1 MSLLFPG
8 NWQRCDCV
16 PISTST
22 RQVSPVITE
31 HFPPLSHLVIS
42 HQPWAGVMDHPAQLC
57 SGKQGMFL
65 STSQGEWP
73 GFGSLH
79 SHGAS
84 GEGPVGRD
92 PRGGTHGRSQRCP
105 MYHAGCRTALPRDGP
120 VLLGNWNSEEWEQVS
135 SPCAILYF
143 HIPAFLFALLVKWC
157 HPIFHGLA
165 AKAVEVFLSCF
176 FFSSSKTFIIQFTGE
191 ADNEQ
196 HKFNLVL
203 TPFKS
208 KIWIYT

>member
-42 HQPWAGVMDHPAQLC
+42 HQPWARVMDHPAQLC

-84 GEGPVGRD
+84 GEGPAGRD
-92 PRGGTHGRSQRCP
+92 PQQVPALSNVPCRLQDSSSQGWTCSAWKLKLWGVGASFQSMCHFILP
-105 MYHAGCRTALPRDGP
+105 HPSPSLCFAGKVMPP
-120 VLLGNWNSEEWEQVS
+120 NFPWISSKSSWSFSKLL
-135 SPCAILYF
+135 
-143 HIPAFLFALLVKWC
+143 
-157 HPIFHGLA
+157 
-165 AKAVEVFLSCF
+165 
-176 FFSSSKTFIIQFTGE
+176 FFSSSKTFIIQFIGE

-203 TPFKS
+203 TAFKS